1 MALFVIADLHLGFG
15 VQKPMDIF
23 GPQWSDHDRQL
34 EKNWLELIEP
44 DDTVLIPG
52 DISWAIN
59 LDEALPDLL
68 FLERLPGRKI
78 LSRGNHDYWWSSLAK
93 MEQFCREHAIHT
105 LDFLRNNS
113 FPVSADWLVCGARG
127 WILPGDPVYGSSDE
141 KIYQR
146 EAGRFKLSLDS
157 AAKLRQPGQR
167 LLACLH
173 YPPVGRDDRPNAFTD
188 LMLAYAVDA
197 CVYGHI
203 HGQPAGSA
211 DISLPGRISC
221 FLTAADYLG
230 FVPMRLQSRDESP
243 KTAATGPF

>member
-23 GPQWSDHDRQL
+23 GSQWADHDRQL
-34 EKNWLELIEP
+34 EKNWLELIGP
-44 DDTVLIPG
+44 DDTVVVPG

-93 MEQFCREHAIHT
+93 MEQFCREHAIRT

-113 FPVSADWLVCGARG
+113 FPVSPDWLVCGTRG
-127 WILPGDPVYGSSDE
+127 WILPGDPEYGSGDE

-157 AAKLRQPGQR
+157 AARQRRPGQR

-173 YPPVGRDDRPNAFTD
+173 YPPVGRDDRPNLFTG
-188 LMLAYAVDA
+188 LMLEYAVDA

-211 DISLPGRISC
+211 AICLPGRISC

-230 FVPMRLQSRDESP
+230 FAPMRLQNGGESP
-243 KTAATGPF
+243 KTAAIGPF